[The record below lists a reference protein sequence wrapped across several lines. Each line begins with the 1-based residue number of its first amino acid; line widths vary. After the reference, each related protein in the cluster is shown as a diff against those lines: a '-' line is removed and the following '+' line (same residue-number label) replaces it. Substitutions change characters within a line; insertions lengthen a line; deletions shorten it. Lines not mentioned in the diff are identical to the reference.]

1 MKCVNHPEHEA
12 TEQCVFCKDVL
23 CDDCAYEIGNK
34 VYACGKCYDK
44 YILKKAQPVQ
54 APITTEVEN
63 QSLCCWHCNK
73 KLSPTEVYKT
83 TEYGQCYCDQC
94 YNKLF
99 DPTAAEVKQPKSQP
113 KKKDNTTAVFVVM
126 VLVAIAIFYI
136 GFNSSKQQGSR
147 KPSYTTNSY
156 KYETTTSSH
165 SYKPSYS
172 YTPSYS
178 TTKSN
183 EAEDPL
189 KGIDYYA
196 PDTYKVGID
205 IPSGEY
211 MLVQYYTDASGYM
224 CVSSDSNGNDIIDNA
239 LFKNFHYIKVSSG
252 QYLKLTNA
260 IAVSADK
267 YSVPNVN
274 TSCLKEG
281 MYKVGVDIPAGEYK
295 AMATSS
301 SISGYYAIYN
311 TASADRD
318 IEDNEL
324 FTSSSYVTVINGQY
338 LELSNCTASLV
349 D

>member
-1 MKCVNHPEHEA
+1 
-12 TEQCVFCKDVL
+12 
-23 CDDCAYEIGNK
+23 
-34 VYACGKCYDK
+34 
-44 YILKKAQPVQ
+44 
-54 APITTEVEN
+54 
-63 QSLCCWHCNK
+63 
-73 KLSPTEVYKT
+73 
-83 TEYGQCYCDQC
+83 
-94 YNKLF
+94 
-99 DPTAAEVKQPKSQP
+99 
-113 KKKDNTTAVFVVM
+113 
-126 VLVAIAIFYI
+126 
-136 GFNSSKQQGSR
+136 
-147 KPSYTTNSY
+147 
-156 KYETTTSSH
+156 
-165 SYKPSYS
+165 
-172 YTPSYS
+172 
-178 TTKSN
+178 
-183 EAEDPL
+183 
-189 KGIDYYA
+189 
-196 PDTYKVGID
+196 
-205 IPSGEY
+205 
-211 MLVQYYTDASGYM
+211 MLVQYYENTSGYM

-239 LFKNFHYIKVSSG
+239 LFKNFHYIKVASG

-274 TSCLKEG
+274 TSRLKEG